1 MRAVRV
7 CGRTYSPT
15 RASGRPNRWNAAG
28 ELVLYLAEHF
38 ATAILESVVQAGAAP
53 PPPVHAAWATIPDDL
68 VEELSVAKLPKGW
81 DNLDDYSVAR
91 AIGSHWYAQTRSA
104 VLIVPSV
111 PGRPFERNLV
121 INTTHAGVAKILW
134 ETPIDIPWDPRL
146 FS

>member
-68 VEELSVAKLPKGW
+68 VEELTVAKLPARW
-81 DNLDDYSVAR
+81 DDPDDYTAARAVGSRWYTQVRSVA
-91 AIGSHWYAQTRSA
+91 
-104 VLIVPSV
+104 LIVPSV

-121 INTTHAGVAKILW
+121 INTTHADVAKILW
-134 ETPIDIPWDPRL
+134 EAPEDIPWDPRL
-146 FS
+146 FG